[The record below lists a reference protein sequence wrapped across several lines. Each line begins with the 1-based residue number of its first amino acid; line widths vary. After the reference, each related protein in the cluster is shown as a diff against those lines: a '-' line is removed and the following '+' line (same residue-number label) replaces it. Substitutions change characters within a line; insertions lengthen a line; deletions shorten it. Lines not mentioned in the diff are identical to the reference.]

1 MTEPGSAPSFRSDQP
16 GDSAQHALLVS
27 ILDAQSE
34 LPGVRRLR
42 RWTLAALAV
51 RPGDR
56 ALDIGS
62 GTGSEVV
69 ALAEATGPTGAA
81 TGVDP
86 NPAML
91 VEAEARA
98 AALGVPAEFVKG
110 DAYDLPFPDGSIDA
124 VRCERVYQHLDD
136 PARATAEIARVLR
149 PGGRVVLVDSDW
161 STSIIHPGDPE
172 VVRALSDSWLSQT
185 TNRNSGRHLRG
196 LLTAVGLVVDDI
208 GADAVIW
215 DPGVIDTMFR
225 AGTDLSVA
233 AGVITAAQGDELIA
247 DLHHG
252 VEIGDYH
259 FSVTMFAVLAHRPNL

>member
-1 MTEPGSAPSFRSDQP
+1 MAEPGSTPSFRADQP
-16 GDSAQHALLVS
+16 GDSEHQALLVS
-27 ILDAQSE
+27 ILDAQSA

-42 RWTLAALAV
+42 RWTLDALAV

-56 ALDIGS
+56 VIDIGS

-69 ALAEATGPTGAA
+69 ALAALAGPTGAA

-98 AALGVPAEFVKG
+98 TALGVRAEFVKG
-110 DAYDLPFPDGSIDA
+110 DAYNLPFPDASIDA

-161 STSIIHPGDPE
+161 STGIIHPGDPE
-172 VVRALSDSWLSQT
+172 VVRALNDSWLSQT
-185 TNRNSGRHLRG
+185 TNHDSGRHLRG
-196 LLTAVGLVVDDI
+196 LLTAAGLVVDDI

-215 DPGVIDTMFR
+215 DLGIIDTMYR
-225 AGTDLSVA
+225 ASTDHAVA
-233 AGVITAAQGDELIA
+233 AGAITAEQRDQLIA
-247 DLHHG
+247 DLRHG

-259 FSVTMFAVLAHRPNL
+259 FSVTMFAVLAHRPDQ